1 MRVVVLGSGVVGVTS
16 AYYLAR
22 AGHDVT
28 VVDRAAGP
36 ALETSFANA
45 GQISPGYASPWA
57 APGVPL
63 KAVKWMFQKHAPLA
77 IRLDGTQ
84 FQLQWMWQMLRNCT
98 SERYAVNKARMVR
111 LAEYSRDCLQALR
124 TETGIQYEGRTGG
137 TLQLFRTQQQLDG
150 AAKDVDAECARF
162 ERAIRAAGGIDLLVL
177 GIGANG
183 HIGFN
188 EPGAA
193 LFARTHRARL
203 TAATRRAN
211 AGLFA
216 GRPAMVPREALSMG
230 MGTIL
235 AARAIVLIATGRPK
249 ARAIK
254 AMLSGRITP
263 SNPASFLQLHHDVTL
278 VLDRAAARQA

>member
-1 MRVVVLGSGVVGVTS
+1 MKVRLFDDADRASRAVARVIAHQLRFKPASVLGLPTGRTSVPVYKELVRLRPDFSRAHTFNLDEFVGVAAENRRS
-16 AYYLAR
+16 FHAFMDRHLFCR
-22 AGHDVT
+22 VNIPAGHVH
-28 VVDRAAGP
+28 
-36 ALETSFANA
+36 F
-45 GQISPGYASPWA
+45 
-57 APGVPL
+57 
-63 KAVKWMFQKHAPLA
+63 
-77 IRLDGTQ
+77 
-84 FQLQWMWQMLRNCT
+84 
-98 SERYAVNKARMVR
+98 
-111 LAEYSRDCLQALR
+111 
-124 TETGIQYEGRTGG
+124 
-137 TLQLFRTQQQLDG
+137 LDG
-150 AAKDVDAECARF
+150 AAKDLDAECARF
-162 ERAIRAAGGIDLLVL
+162 ERAIAAAGGIDLLVL

-188 EPGAA
+188 EPGTA

-235 AARAIVLIATGRPK
+235 ASRAIVLVATGRSK

-263 SNPASFLQLHHDVTL
+263 SVPASFLQLHHDVQL
-278 VLDRAAARQA
+278 VLDRAAAARRLSSSR

>member
-1 MRVVVLGSGVVGVTS
+1 MNVRIFDHAPQASRAVARVIARQLTVRPASVLGLPTGRTSVPVYEELVRLRPDFSRAHTFNLDEFVGLPAQDGRS
-16 AYYLAR
+16 FR
-22 AGHDVT
+22 AFM
-28 VVDRAAGP
+28 DRHLFRRVNIP
-36 ALETSFANA
+36 ASHVHF
-45 GQISPGYASPWA
+45 
-57 APGVPL
+57 
-63 KAVKWMFQKHAPLA
+63 
-77 IRLDGTQ
+77 LDGDA
-84 FQLQWMWQMLRNCT
+84 N
-98 SERYAVNKARMVR
+98 
-111 LAEYSRDCLQALR
+111 D
-124 TETGIQYEGRTGG
+124 
-137 TLQLFRTQQQLDG
+137 LDM
-150 AAKDVDAECARF
+150 ECQRF
-162 ERAIRAAGGIDLLVL
+162 ERAIAAAGGMDLLVL

-230 MGTIL
+230 MATIL
-235 AARAIVLIATGRPK
+235 AARAIVLVATGRSK

-263 SNPASFLQLHHDVTL
+263 SLPASFLQLHHEVRL
-278 VLDRAAARQA
+278 MLDKAAAERL

>member
-1 MRVVVLGSGVVGVTS
+1 MDEASARSWIVTS
-16 AYYLAR
+16 SAASTSQP
-22 AGHDVT
+22 ATCTFSTVT
-28 VVDRAAGP
+28 P
-36 ALETSFANA
+36 TISTWNA
-45 GQISPGYASPWA
+45 Q
-57 APGVPL
+57 
-63 KAVKWMFQKHAPLA
+63 
-77 IRLDGTQ
+77 
-84 FQLQWMWQMLRNCT
+84 
-98 SERYAVNKARMVR
+98 
-111 LAEYSRDCLQALR
+111 
-124 TETGIQYEGRTGG
+124 
-137 TLQLFRTQQQLDG
+137 
-150 AAKDVDAECARF
+150 RF
-162 ERAIRAAGGIDLLVL
+162 ERAIAAAGGIDLLVL

-230 MGTIL
+230 MATIL
-235 AARAIVLIATGRPK
+235 AARAIVLVATGRSK

-263 SNPASFLQLHHDVTL
+263 SLPASFLQLHHEVRL
-278 VLDRAAARQA
+278 MLDKAAAERL